1 MTWTRWK
8 GLLAL
13 AVLTS
18 ITGNVMHA
26 VLVAPTVYGWGAA
39 FAASIAPVFLFWHT
53 HNLITSPQGLRRG
66 DWVGAAVISMIA
78 LGAFAV
84 SFMGLRELLITFGF
98 TPAIAVILPL
108 VVDVTIAGASWELV
122 REGRGAD
129 HDVDR
134 RDHLEDL
141 SLILD
146 ARTAIGPDHAADL
159 PVIAADAPSVP
170 AAQGALAAGS
180 ALIGEPAD
188 NSPSELADDQSRAP
202 APESDPRTDHRQIAE
217 RIAASGRTQQPI
229 DVIAAVLAA
238 RAEGMG
244 QRTAGAAAGVSQGA
258 VRKIEE
264 IRDEIAGPAE
274 PDTDGREQTAA

>member
-39 FAASIAPVFLFWHT
+39 FAASIAPVFLFWHS
-53 HNLITSPQGLRRG
+53 HNLITSPQGARRG

-84 SFMGLRELLITFGF
+84 SFMGLRELLITFGCA
-98 TPAIAVILPL
+98 PAIAVILPL

-122 REGRGAD
+122 REGREAD
-129 HDVDR
+129 LDVDR

-146 ARTAIGPDHAADL
+146 ARTEIGPDHVADL
-159 PVIAADAPSVP
+159 PVIAADTPSFP
-170 AAQGALAAGS
+170 AAQRALAGDS
-180 ALIGEPAD
+180 ALISEPVTD
-188 NSPSELADDQSRAP
+188 SSSEPSSDQLRAIEE
-202 APESDPRTDHRQIAE
+202 ESDPRNDHRQIAQK
-217 RIAASGRTQQPI
+217 IAASGRTHQST
-229 DVIAAVLAA
+229 DVIASVLAA

-244 QRTAGAAAGVSQGA
+244 QRTAGTAAGVSQGA
-258 VRKIEE
+258 VRKIEQV
-264 IRDEIAGPAE
+264 RDEIAGPVE
-274 PDTDGREQTAA
+274 PDTDGREPTAA